1 MRPTIGEE
9 MRIMD
14 EITTIPDADLDDLE
28 TVDEILGDLEE

>member
-1 MRPTIGEE
+1 